1 MGKNTKSFEIKLE
14 YLIED
19 GDKFWKCLDEINELI
34 GRRQDVPAKTA
45 INLLSILSKANKS
58 KVLSEKERISKI
70 YYEALNGIEEQ
81 KIELNGHIFRTYYFP
96 VDHEERIK
104 EEYSIG
110 RLVSSVISKYERS
123 KKDSDIRPSICR
135 YVIEYLN
142 DFNIST
148 KKLSDY
154 KRAFISCKIIEA
166 LGSSVL
172 DKKAPKR
179 NVSAYYNAIQHHYKK
194 AKDRLKK

>member
-14 YLIED
+14 YLIDD
-19 GDKFWKCLDEINELI
+19 GDKFWECLDEINDLI
-34 GRRQDVPAKTA
+34 GKRQDIPAKTA
-45 INLLSILSKANKS
+45 INLLSIISKANKS
-58 KVLSEKERISKI
+58 KALTEKERVSKI
-70 YYEALNGIEEQ
+70 YYQALNGIEEQ
-81 KIELNGHIFRTYYFP
+81 KIKLNGHIFRTYHYPF
-96 VDHEERIK
+96 DHEEKIK

-110 RLVSSVISKYERS
+110 RLVSYVISKYEIN
-123 KKDSDIRPSICR
+123 KKDKDIRSIICG
-135 YVIEYLN
+135 YVIEYLQ

-154 KRAFISCKIIEA
+154 KRAFISCKIVEA

-172 DKKAPKR
+172 DKKASKR